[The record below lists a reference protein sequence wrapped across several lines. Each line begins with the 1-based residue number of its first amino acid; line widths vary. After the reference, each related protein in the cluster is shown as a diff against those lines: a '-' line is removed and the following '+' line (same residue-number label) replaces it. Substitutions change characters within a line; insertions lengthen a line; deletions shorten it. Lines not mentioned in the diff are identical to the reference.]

1 MAKNNFMFENRS
13 EEIETVIEPVAK
25 WGLIDL
31 VELARYR
38 DLIYFMII
46 RGVKVAYAQ
55 SVGGIAWAV
64 IQPAVQVIVFSVIF
78 GGLLN
83 LDTGDSPYVLLTT
96 IAVVPWNYMST
107 AMASASSG
115 LVMSEGMLGKIYFPR
130 VIFLLTP
137 VLGGLITFFVSIILI
152 VAVLLY
158 YRVMPT
164 LQMLYLPMYLL
175 LMIMVPFAISLWLS
189 SLALRF
195 RDVKIVMTYFMR
207 MLIYTVPVIYASE
220 TVTPSLRPYFILNP
234 FVGVIEGFRSSL
246 LGQPI
251 YWDSTMT
258 SVIITSVLL
267 LTGAVYFKRMERIV
281 VDVI

>member
-107 AMASASSG
+107 AMASAS
-115 LVMSEGMLGKIYFPR
+115 
-130 VIFLLTP
+130 T
-137 VLGGLITFFVSIILI
+137 
-152 VAVLLY
+152 VA
-158 YRVMPT
+158 
-164 LQMLYLPMYLL
+164 
-175 LMIMVPFAISLWLS
+175 
-189 SLALRF
+189 LA
-195 RDVKIVMTYFMR
+195 
-207 MLIYTVPVIYASE
+207 
-220 TVTPSLRPYFILNP
+220 
-234 FVGVIEGFRSSL
+234 
-246 LGQPI
+246 
-251 YWDSTMT
+251 
-258 SVIITSVLL
+258 
-267 LTGAVYFKRMERIV
+267 
-281 VDVI
+281 